1 MIKTKYSS
9 IVSHKYNNQYICY
22 DSSIQPILQE
32 RILSCFTT
40 DEFRL
45 SNRSN
50 FLDLNNGLIKKHFLR
65 KGAMSIFNDS
75 YLYLGLKSSRPIR
88 ELMNYIDFI
97 HILNNLNNDRI
108 MKTFEFCSPVFSYVH
123 RKGLLYSGDIILSKI
138 EGITLDKYISTNN
151 INSKFYNDLSFCF
164 KILFDNGIFNTD
176 MNLRNIIYNID
187 TQKISFIDFDKLII
201 NPSKKGDKKIISEVL
216 VKFKKSL
223 NKFNLNDK
231 FDWDEFTN

>member
-22 DSSIQPILQE
+22 DSSIQPILQD

-45 SNRSN
+45 NNTSN

-65 KGAMSIFNDS
+65 KGAMSIFNDY
-75 YLYLGLKSSRPIR
+75 YLYLGLSSSRPIG
-88 ELMNYIDFI
+88 ELMNYIDFT

-108 MKTFEFCSPVFSYVH
+108 MKTFEFCSPVFSYVQ
-123 RKGLLYSGDIILSKI
+123 RRGIFYTGDIILSKI

-151 INSKFYNDLSFCF
+151 IKSELTFIGIKSSVVENFEKTATALFFTVKFVSEIISVKRDKDNNVIEGDPN
-164 KILFDNGIFNTD
+164 KIKTV
-176 MNLRNIIYNID
+176 ID
-187 TQKISFIDFDKLII
+187 HWKFTRKISSSSPNWYLAEI
-201 NPSKKGDKKIISEVL
+201 
-216 VKFKKSL
+216 KSS
-223 NKFNLNDK
+223 
-231 FDWDEFTN
+231 